1 MNLVLTK
8 YIIALF
14 LTFAP
19 LVGYAGDNL
28 GKITMLTEVY
38 PPYNM
43 EVDGKLQGITVDV
56 LEAMLAILNT
66 GQTRADFVLT
76 NWSRAYSMAEKRK
89 NHMVFGTTRTE
100 KREPFFKWVGPITK
114 TTIGI
119 IAPKEKKI
127 VIDKLS
133 DINQFRTGT
142 VLKDI
147 GGQILHESG
156 IEKNNLYPVS
166 GTNAIDLSF
175 KKMQNDRI
183 DLFAYEINVAF
194 YEAKLK
200 GFNLDDFEIIY
211 TLKEGEL
218 YFAFNI
224 ATDDKIITQWQNA
237 LDTIKENGLHKK
249 IIERY

>member
-1 MNLVLTK
+1 MNLTFAKCIIVL
-8 YIIALF
+8 A

-19 LVGYAGDNL
+19 LAGYAGDNPA
-28 GKITMLTEVY
+28 KITMLTEVY

-43 EVDGKLQGITVDV
+43 EVDGKLQGITVDI

-66 GQTRADFVLT
+66 GQTRKDFILT

-100 KREPFFKWVGPITK
+100 KREPLFKWVGPITT

-119 IAPKEKKI
+119 IAPKDKNI

-133 DINQFRTGT
+133 DLNQFRIGT

-147 GGQILHESG
+147 GEQILHESG
-156 IEKNNLYPVS
+156 IEKKQLYAV
-166 GTNAIDLSF
+166 GGKNAIELSF
-175 KKMQNDRI
+175 KKMQNNRI

-200 GFNLDDFEIIY
+200 GYNLDDFEVVY

-218 YFAFNI
+218 YYAFNG
-224 ATDDKIITQWQNA
+224 ATDDRIIRQWQNA
-237 LDTIKENGLHKK
+237 LDTIKKNGLHKK

>member
-1 MNLVLTK
+1 MDLIFTRCILVLV
-8 YIIALF
+8 

-19 LVGYAGDNL
+19 LAGYAGDDSP
-28 GKITMLTEVY
+28 KITMLTEVY

-43 EVDGKLQGITVDV
+43 EVEGKLQGITVDI
-56 LEAMLAILNT
+56 LEAMLTILNT
-66 GQTRADFVLT
+66 GQNREDFILT

-89 NHMVFGTTRTE
+89 NHMVFGTTRTK
-100 KREPFFKWVGPITK
+100 KRESLFKWVGPITK

-119 IAPKEKKI
+119 IAPRDKNI

-133 DINQFRTGT
+133 DLNQFRIGT

-147 GGQILHESG
+147 GEQILLESG
-156 IEKNNLYPVS
+156 IEKKQLYAVS
-166 GTNAIDLSF
+166 GKNSIELSF

-183 DLFAYEINVAF
+183 DLFAYEVNVAI

-200 GFNLDDFEIIY
+200 GYNPDDFEVIY

-218 YFAFNI
+218 YYAFNN
-224 ATDDKIITQWQNA
+224 ATDDRIIEQWQNA
-237 LDTIKENGLHKK
+237 LDTIKGNGLYQK

>member
-1 MNLVLTK
+1 MNQILIKCIIGLALVFVPFV
-8 YIIALF
+8 AN
-14 LTFAP
+14 ADDES
-19 LVGYAGDNL
+19 A
-28 GKITMLTEVY
+28 KITMLTEVY

-43 EVDGKLQGITVDV
+43 EVDGQLQGIAVDV
-56 LEAMLAILNT
+56 LEAMLTILNT
-66 GQTRADFVLT
+66 GQTREDFILT

-100 KREPFFKWVGPITK
+100 KREPLFKWVGPITT

-119 IAPKEKKI
+119 IAPKNKKI

-133 DINQFRTGT
+133 DLNQFRVGT

-147 GGQILHESG
+147 GGQILLESG
-156 IEKNNLYPVS
+156 IEKKQLSTVS
-166 GTNAIDLSF
+166 GKNAIDLSF

-200 GFNLDDFEIIY
+200 GYNLDNYEVIY
-211 TLKEGEL
+211 TLQEGEL
-218 YFAFNI
+218 YYAFNS
-224 ATDDKIITQWQNA
+224 ATDDKVITQWQNA
-237 LDTIKENGLHKK
+237 LDTIKENGLYTK
-249 IIERY
+249 IIEKY